1 MDADNVSPSVSR
13 TRKRQSLAAGSGQAP
28 EAYDEDASNKEKD
41 IKRLQCLG
49 NKKHLHVCD
58 GDCCDWYWCWWFLW
72 SWWWPAM
79 YIYDVLLLSFWFIMM
94 RGRGRRRRLTKHD
107 DEKMMTMTVKRMIVS
122 LIFPN
127 RNHASISWWAMLQ
140 EKGQQTEWPKMYV
153 HPTVGHCGKM
163 MSYLSSGTVLL
174 KKKESQYL

>member
-41 IKRLQCLG
+41 IKRLQCLI
-49 NKKHLHVCD
+49 NQKTPACL
-58 GDCCDWYWCWWFLW
+58 
-72 SWWWPAM
+72 WWW
-79 YIYDVLLLSFWFIMM
+79 LLWLILMLVILMIMM
-94 RGRGRRRRLTKHD
+94 MACHVHIWCTFAIILIHYDEGTGKEEAIDKAWRRKND
-107 DEKMMTMTVKRMIVS
+107 DNDGKKDDS
-122 LIFPN
+122 FANPLIFPN

-163 MSYLSSGTVLL
+163 MSYLSSGTVL
-174 KKKESQYL
+174 